1 MAVFRVERT
10 RDYTVMCNHHLKDS
24 NLSLKAKGLL
34 SMMLSLPD
42 EWNYTTRGLAAICK
56 EGVDAIGKTLK
67 ELELAGYIIRRQ
79 LRGKD
84 GRISD
89 TEYTIF
95 EKPRKPSPPD
105 TTLPDTENP
114 YLDNPDKILDF
125 QTCWRRTVCQNRL
138 RTASPQGIAALA
150 AQGGVATLTERSD
163 ATFSVMQFS
172 SADGE

>member
-42 EWNYTTRGLAAICK
+42 EWNYTTRGLATICK

-84 GRISD
+84 GAFPTRSTPSSRSPESPLHRIRLYQIRK
-89 TEYTIF
+89 TRIWITRIRRHRIRII
-95 EKPRKPSPPD
+95 PR
-105 TTLPDTENP
+105 N
-114 YLDNPDKILDF
+114 
-125 QTCWRRTVCQNRL
+125 
-138 RTASPQGIAALA
+138 
-150 AQGGVATLTERSD
+150 
-163 ATFSVMQFS
+163 
-172 SADGE
+172 

>member
-67 ELELAGYIIRRQ
+67 ELEGRAHFRHGVHHLREAPKALSTGYDFTRY
-79 LRGKD
+79 GKPVS
-84 GRISD
+84 G
-89 TEYTIF
+89 
-95 EKPRKPSPPD
+95 
-105 TTLPDTENP
+105 
-114 YLDNPDKILDF
+114 
-125 QTCWRRTVCQNRL
+125 
-138 RTASPQGIAALA
+138 
-150 AQGGVATLTERSD
+150 
-163 ATFSVMQFS
+163 
-172 SADGE
+172 

>member
-114 YLDNPDKILDF
+114 YLDIVCVAIYAVLVQNIALVDDIIYAIW
-125 QTCWRRTVCQNRL
+125 TCMGYTVLLCFCL
-138 RTASPQGIAALA
+138 FKTSSLA
-150 AQGGVATLTERSD
+150 K
-163 ATFSVMQFS
+163 SVFN
-172 SADGE
+172 AH

>member
-1 MAVFRVERT
+1 MEL
-10 RDYTVMCNHHLKDS
+10 HH
-24 NLSLKAKGLL
+24 A
-34 SMMLSLPD
+34 
-42 EWNYTTRGLAAICK
+42 GLAAICK

-105 TTLPDTENP
+105 TTLPDTETR
-114 YLDNPDKILDF
+114 IWI
-125 QTCWRRTVCQNRL
+125 TWIRRHRIRIIPRN
-138 RTASPQGIAALA
+138 
-150 AQGGVATLTERSD
+150 
-163 ATFSVMQFS
+163 
-172 SADGE
+172 

>member
-42 EWNYTTRGLAAICK
+42 EWNYTTRGLATICK

-114 YLDNPDKILDF
+114 YLDNRRPCSHKSPALLQSACCHGILILEKHNVFDKEAVKCLF
-125 QTCWRRTVCQNRL
+125 
-138 RTASPQGIAALA
+138 
-150 AQGGVATLTERSD
+150 
-163 ATFSVMQFS
+163 
-172 SADGE
+172 

>member
-67 ELELAGYIIRRQ
+67 ELELAASRQGRTHFRHGVHHLREAPKALSTGYDFTRY
-79 LRGKD
+79 GKPVS
-84 GRISD
+84 G
-89 TEYTIF
+89 
-95 EKPRKPSPPD
+95 
-105 TTLPDTENP
+105 
-114 YLDNPDKILDF
+114 
-125 QTCWRRTVCQNRL
+125 
-138 RTASPQGIAALA
+138 
-150 AQGGVATLTERSD
+150 
-163 ATFSVMQFS
+163 
-172 SADGE
+172 